1 MDYSWTLLGY
11 LLLCTCLWGQYLQF
25 LISWS
30 RYNMSECSPN
40 IKFIAIIFFLNLNAS
55 LTSLYYLFCQWR
67 KTTRE
72 LGESFNPKYNWGHH
86 PIQVM
91 MGLPGLSCRSTQFF
105 SCHRFEAHFT
115 EFQLTFSTLRATE
128 LVRIQS
134 TAPKTSTFSFPNDVT
149 EYKAIIIER
158 IPIW

>member
-1 MDYSWTLLGY
+1 MNSPRIPAAMHLPLGSIFTIFNQLEQVQYEWMFAKYKIHCNNFFSELECKFDISLLP
-11 LLLCTCLWGQYLQF
+11 LL
-25 LISWS
+25 SMKK
-30 RYNMSECSPN
+30 N
-40 IKFIAIIFFLNLNAS
+40 
-55 LTSLYYLFCQWR
+55 
-67 KTTRE
+67 TTRE